1 MNLQETEKILNH
13 KNLSL
18 ICGMEK
24 KIEDEL
30 KTLMKD
36 LEVIT
41 GKVIENKQ
49 SILIYDNSSYINEV
63 IEKITDKYKI
73 ELLKITSLDEKEEG
87 LIYGKDKYEVS
98 KNLAIYFSKHK
109 SDIYILGGGLF
120 ASDLLVN
127 LENEEVQVIY
137 DPRISG
143 ASKEYEERRNNEER
157 EETKDR
163 ELIGTITRKK

>member
-1 MNLQETEKILNH
+1 
-13 KNLSL
+13 
-18 ICGMEK
+18 
-24 KIEDEL
+24 
-30 KTLMKD
+30 MKD
-36 LEVIT
+36 LEIIT
-41 GKVIENKQ
+41 GKVIDNKQ
-49 SILIYDNSSYINEV
+49 SILIYDNGSYINEV

-157 EETKDR
+157 EENKDR